1 MSARPRRT
9 TIAEV
14 AGHAG
19 VSPATVSR
27 VMNGRFVGDPA
38 VAERVQASAAALDYS
53 PSPLAR
59 GLALGVTRTIAFVVP
74 DLANPAFQAMLS
86 SLSKTAARDR
96 YRVLVADTA
105 ENPADEPAIA
115 SEIRRRCDA
124 IVLCAPRMPDEELT
138 RLTAELTPLVLI
150 NRAAPEPAVPSLSI
164 DYRAGIRQ
172 LARHLH
178 SLGHR
183 RLVYVA
189 GPPTSA
195 SDAERRRGLDAF
207 RAEHAEVVVATVPG
221 GAGVEEGRRAATT
234 VRATGATAALAFN
247 DLVAIGLL
255 HGLAELGV
263 RVPEDISVTGFDD
276 IPFARHT
283 TPPLTTASVPHAEL
297 GVQAWHRLRAVIDGT
312 TPDHNVVFQP
322 RPEIRGSTAAT
333 AALQPGATADTP
345 M

>member
-1 MSARPRRT
+1 MAARPRRT

-14 AGHAG
+14 AARAG

-27 VMNGRFVGDPA
+27 VMNGRFVGEPA
-38 VAERVQASAAALDYS
+38 VAERVTAAAQELDYS

-115 SEIRRRCDA
+115 TEIRRRCDA
-124 IVLCAPRMPDEELT
+124 IVLCAPRMPDETLA
-138 RLTAELTPLVLI
+138 RLTPELSPLVLI
-150 NRAAPEPAVPSLSI
+150 NRAAPEPSVPSLAI
-164 DYRAGIRQ
+164 DYRTGV
-172 LARHLH
+172 RHLAQH
-178 SLGHR
+178 LYGLGHR
-183 RLVYVA
+183 RFVYVA

-195 SDAERRRGLDAF
+195 SDADRRRGLDAF
-207 RAEHAEVVVATVPG
+207 AGEHDDVVVAHVPG
-221 GAGVEEGRRAATT
+221 GAGVEEGRRAAQA
-234 VRATGATAALAFN
+234 VRAGGATAALAFN

-255 HGLAELGV
+255 GGLVELGV
-263 RVPEDISVTGFDD
+263 RVPQDISVTGFDD

-297 GVQAWHRLRAVIDGT
+297 GVQAWHRVRALIAGGT
-312 TPDHNVVFQP
+312 PEHDVVFQP
-322 RPEIRGSTAAT
+322 RPEVRGSTAVAQPAPARQAT
-333 AALQPGATADTP
+333 P
-345 M
+345 

>member
-1 MSARPRRT
+1 MAARPRRT

-14 AGHAG
+14 AAHAG

-27 VMNGRFVGDPA
+27 VMNGRFVGEPA
-38 VAERVQASAAALDYS
+38 VAARVQASAAELDYS

-105 ENPADEPAIA
+105 EEPADEPTIA
-115 SEIRRRCDA
+115 AEIRRRCDA
-124 IVLCAPRMPDEELT
+124 IVLCAPRMPEEELR
-138 RLTAELTPLVLI
+138 RLVGELTPLVLI
-150 NRAAPEPAVPSLSI
+150 NRAAPDPAVPSLSI
-164 DYRAGIRQ
+164 DYRAGVRQ
-172 LARHLH
+172 LVSHLYG
-178 SLGHR
+178 LGHR

-195 SDAERRRGLDAF
+195 SDAERRRGLLAF
-207 RAEHAEVVVATVPG
+207 AAEHPEVTIEQIPG
-221 GAGVEEGRRAATT
+221 GAGVEEGRRASAA
-234 VRATGATAALAFN
+234 VRSTGATAALAFN

-255 HGLAELGV
+255 GGLGELGV
-263 RVPEDISVTGFDD
+263 RVPQDVSVTGFDD

-283 TPPLTTASVPHAEL
+283 TPPLTSASVPHAEL
-297 GVQAWHRLRAVIDGT
+297 GVQAWVRLRSLIAGEA
-312 TPDHNVVFQP
+312 PDHDVVFQP
-322 RPEIRGSTAAT
+322 RLEPRASTVGVLPEAPAEAA
-333 AALQPGATADTP
+333 
-345 M
+345 MMR